1 MYFKGG
7 KAHPST
13 FGEFVEI
20 LLGIP
25 IFVFGLKFTTVHV
38 CSISDGSCQIAT
50 KENFVGANGITVNK
64 DKNLVFVNDVSEK
77 QLTIL
82 RVEENFQLVKES
94 VIDLP
99 LMADNIEYD
108 DESDEILI
116 GTIPDIISAA
126 KVWTKRSD

>member
-1 MYFKGG
+1 M
-7 KAHPST
+7 S
-13 FGEFVEI
+13 
-20 LLGIP
+20 
-25 IFVFGLKFTTVHV
+25 
-38 CSISDGSCQIAT
+38 S
-50 KENFVGANGITVNK
+50 NK

-126 KVWTKRSD
+126 KV